1 MFRLKESMEQVTIRN
16 QANCFDVSVAAYLLN
31 PLKNNYTWEDVAR
44 EHLGLMI
51 DEKIDQDMK
60 ACYESYVNYA
70 SVEVDVYKRQIMQK
84 MERFRYFRLERS
96 VLKRQKH
103 RKDIHWTERI

>member
-1 MFRLKESMEQVTIRN
+1 M
-16 QANCFDVSVAAYLLN
+16 N

-70 SVEVDVYKRQIMQK
+70 SVEVLRAEITGYKDG
-84 MERFRYFRLERS
+84 Y
-96 VLKRQKH
+96 VVPGY
-103 RKDIHWTERI
+103 